1 METQQLALAGE
12 GLATS
17 GVFFSV
23 AGCELW
29 LSLSP
34 LSIREATEGIAGLS
48 CLDAGYLRRSY
59 QTCVCVCVC
68 WMKKNLFL
76 VIIFKILI
84 QKYLHFEIKFCVWVC
99 VCYVGK
105 LKTTIFVFL
114 FWIIFR
120 SEFGAGRISWCSSAE
135 CHEERGAR
143 YGSNSPTTF
152 ERRYTYTPHQS
163 YYYARLRIY
172 LALILI
178 AAAIS
183 LCVSCQVT
191 SSRTQRRSICDS
203 NLAFGKF
210 LFISFDY
217 FESICRTHTQQV
229 CLVLTV
235 CLAFDWL
242 IVESRDNT
250 VSSVSFHFV
259 GLFVCLFSIWRR
271 RLWGRRL

>member
-1 METQQLALAGE
+1 LKKGKWRRRQLALGRGRASNKWCVLCVQLDANYG
-12 GLATS
+12 
-17 GVFFSV
+17 
-23 AGCELW
+23 
-29 LSLSP
+29 SLSP
-34 LSIREATEGIAGLS
+34 LFSIREATEGIAGLS

-59 QTCVCVCVC
+59 QTCVCVCVLDE
-68 WMKKNLFL
+68 KNLFL

-84 QKYLHFEIKFCVWVC
+84 KKYLHFEIKFCVCEC

-152 ERRYTYTPHQS
+152 ERRYIPPHQS

-178 AAAIS
+178 AAAAIS
-183 LCVSCQVT
+183 FCVSCQVT

-235 CLAFDWL
+235 CLAFD
-242 IVESRDNT
+242 
-250 VSSVSFHFV
+250 
-259 GLFVCLFSIWRR
+259 
-271 RLWGRRL
+271 